1 MNFYK
6 FLIVPFLA
14 VAVTACGN
22 DCKSACED
30 GNECPGVT
38 TKVDCDDQ
46 CDKGEKLAEDA
57 DCSDQYDD
65 LVGCFADQDDICKPA
80 ADACKAELT
89 AASACI
95 TPYCIKNPNV
105 EGCKIDES

>member
-22 DCKSACED
+22 DCVSACED
-30 GNECPGVT
+30 GNECAGVT
-38 TKVDCDDQ
+38 TKRDCDEF
-46 CDKGEKLAEDA
+46 CDKLEKLAEDA

-65 LVGCFADQDDICKPA
+65 VASCSADQDDQCK
-80 ADACKAELT
+80 DNSEACKSESEAYSKCL
-89 AASACI
+89 
-95 TPYCIKNPNV
+95 TPYCTKNLAAC
-105 EGCKIDES
+105 EAALQ